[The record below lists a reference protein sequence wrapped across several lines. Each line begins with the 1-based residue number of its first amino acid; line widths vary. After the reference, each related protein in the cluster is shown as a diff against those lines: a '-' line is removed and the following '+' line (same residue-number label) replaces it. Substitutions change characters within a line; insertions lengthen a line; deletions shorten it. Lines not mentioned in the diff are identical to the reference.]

1 MPHSFIT
8 PGDALA
14 DCRPAHH
21 AVETLLRKTL
31 VAALIASLPLATP
44 AAFAAT
50 KSDPNRAAP
59 KAAAVDPAA
68 AKAAQAQA
76 AHLALQ
82 VLFDEAWESEAR
94 AAPEWAT
101 MRGDLRFNDKL
112 SDRSAA
118 SLAARDAFARETL
131 ARAQAFDASALSDTD
146 RVSLALFI
154 YRYQQDVAMQAF
166 AGWRTL
172 TLGTL
177 YGAQSALAGLAR
189 NVPVNNEA
197 QVRQWL
203 ARLAAYPTRV
213 EQEIAILRQGLALGW
228 VTSKPVLARAI
239 AQVEGQLTEDVTKSP
254 VYEPFTRMTVDAGTK
269 PNYQAQG
276 QAALREHF
284 YPAQRKLLAVLKDEL
299 APKAP
304 DGGSLSSYP
313 GGDKVYDAL
322 ILRNVTVAL
331 AAGDI
336 HTTGLRE
343 AARIR
348 AEMEKVKAEAG
359 FEGDLAAFK
368 KFLYS
373 DPKFFNQSA
382 DELLDGYRAI
392 AKRIDPELPKLFAQ
406 LPRSPYGIRGM
417 PPYTGEGAADNYNG
431 PSLDGATS
439 GWFNANAIAFKRRP
453 KWAMETLVAHETV
466 PGHHLQISRQV
477 ELGELPNFRRQSQ
490 YSVFSE
496 GWALYAET
504 LGPQIGLFRDPYTR
518 FGHLQAQM
526 FRAARLVVDTGL
538 HALGWSREKAIAYM
552 IEQTGHDPVFMTAE
566 VDRYYAQPGQ
576 ALSYMMGQLK
586 IKELR
591 ARAEVALGA
600 KFDQRRFHNAVI
612 DQGAMPLPLLEQR
625 INAWIL
631 SEKAKS

>member
-1 MPHSFIT
+1 MARARWQTPGRPIT
-8 PGDALA
+8 PL
-14 DCRPAHH
+14 
-21 AVETLLRKTL
+21 ETPLRKTL
-31 VAALIASLPLATP
+31 VAALIAGLHLAAP
-44 AAFAAT
+44 
-50 KSDPNRAAP
+50 AAP
-59 KAAAVDPAA
+59 KNPPKPAAAAAVTPLAADAA
-68 AKAAQAQA
+68 AKARQTLHA
-76 AHLALQ
+76 
-82 VLFDEAWESEAR
+82 LFDEAWEAESQ

-112 SDRSAA
+112 TDRSAA
-118 SLAARDAFARETL
+118 GQAARDALARDLL
-131 ARAQAFDASALSDTD
+131 ARAQVIDASLLGETD

-154 YRYQQDVAMQAF
+154 YRYQQEVAMQAF

-177 YGAQSALAGLAR
+177 YGAQSQLAGFAR

-197 QVRQWL
+197 QVKQWL
-203 ARLAAYPTRV
+203 TRLAAYPARV
-213 EQEIAILRQGLALGW
+213 DQEIAILRQGLALGW
-228 VTSKPVLARAI
+228 VTAKPVLARAI

-254 VYEPFTRMTVDAGTK
+254 VYEPFARMNVDASVK
-269 PNYQAQG
+269 AHYQGLG

-284 YPAQRKLLAVLKDEL
+284 YPAQRKLLAVMKDEL

-304 DGGSLSSYP
+304 ESGSLSSYP

-322 ILRNVTVAL
+322 ILRNVTVRL

-348 AEMEKVKAEAG
+348 AEMEKVKSEAG
-359 FEGDLAAFK
+359 FDGDLAAFK

-373 DPKFFNQSA
+373 DPKFFNQSGE
-382 DELLDGYRAI
+382 ELLDGYRAI

-431 PSLDGATS
+431 PSLDGTTP
-439 GWFNANAIAFKRRP
+439 GWFNANAVAFKRRP

-477 ELGELPNFRRQSQ
+477 ELGDLPNFRRQSQ

-526 FRAARLVVDTGL
+526 FRAARLVVDTGI
-538 HALGWSREKAIAYM
+538 HALGWSRDKAIAYM

-576 ALSYMMGQLK
+576 ALSYMMGELK

-591 ARAEVALGA
+591 ARAEAALGA

-612 DQGAMPLPLLEQR
+612 DQGAMPLPLLDQR
-625 INAWIL
+625 INAWIV
-631 SEKAKS
+631 SEKARP

>member
-1 MPHSFIT
+1 MRKT
-8 PGDALA
+8 PVAAVLA
-14 DCRPAHH
+14 A
-21 AVETLLRKTL
+21 ATLLATL
-31 VAALIASLPLATP
+31 HLT
-44 AAFAAT
+44 AAT
-50 KSDPNRAAP
+50 A
-59 KAAAVDPAA
+59 PAA
-68 AKAAQAQA
+68 APAQPAARASVDAAA
-76 AHLALQ
+76 AHQALQ
-82 VLFDEAWESEAR
+82 ALFDEAWEAEAR

-101 MRGDLRFNDKL
+101 LRGDLRFNDRL
-112 SDRSAA
+112 SDRSEAA
-118 SLAARDAFARETL
+118 LAARDAFARDML
-131 ARAQAFDASALSDTD
+131 ARARGIDAGRLNDTD

-154 YRYQQDVAMQAF
+154 HRYQQDVALQGF

-177 YGAQSALAGLAR
+177 GGAQSALAALAR

-203 ARLAAYPTRV
+203 ARLAAYPARV
-213 EQEIAILRQGLALGW
+213 EQEIAILRQGLAQGW
-228 VTSKPVLARAI
+228 VTARPVLARAI
-239 AQVEGQLTEDVTKSP
+239 AQIEGQLPEDVTKSP
-254 VYEPFTRMTVDAGTK
+254 VYEPFNRMGVDAAVK
-269 PNYQAQG
+269 ANYQAQG
-276 QAALREHF
+276 QAAVQQHF

-299 APKAP
+299 TPKAP
-304 DGGSLSSYP
+304 ASGSLSGYP
-313 GGDKVYDAL
+313 GGAAVYEAL
-322 ILRNVTVAL
+322 ILRHVTLPL

-359 FEGDLAAFK
+359 FDGDLAAFK

-382 DELLDGYRAI
+382 DELLDGYRSI
-392 AKRIDPELPKLFAQ
+392 AKRIDPELPRLFAQ
-406 LPRSPYGIRGM
+406 LPRSPYGIRAM
-417 PPYTGEGAADNYNG
+417 PAYTGEGAADNYNG
-431 PSLDGATS
+431 PALDGSGA
-439 GWFNANAIAFKRRP
+439 GWFNANAIALKRRP

-466 PGHHLQISRQV
+466 PGHHLQISRQM
-477 ELGELPNFRRQSQ
+477 ELGELPGFRRQAQ

-526 FRAARLVVDTGL
+526 FRAARLVVDTGI
-538 HALGWSREKAIAYM
+538 HALGWSRDKAIAYM

-576 ALSYMMGQLK
+576 ALSYMMGALK
-586 IKELR
+586 IRELR
-591 ARAEVALGA
+591 ARAEAALGA
-600 KFDQRRFHNAVI
+600 RFDQRRFHNALI

-625 INAWIL
+625 INAWI
-631 SEKAKS
+631 SAERNRT

>member
-1 MPHSFIT
+1 MP
-8 PGDALA
+8 L
-14 DCRPAHH
+14 RP
-21 AVETLLRKTL
+21 TL
-31 VAALIASLPLATP
+31 VAVLIASLHLAAP
-44 AAFAAT
+44 AAT
-50 KSDPNRAAP
+50 KPAP
-59 KAAAVDPAA
+59 KAVTTAPAADAA
-68 AKAAQAQA
+68 AKAHQALHA
-76 AHLALQ
+76 
-82 VLFDEAWESEAR
+82 LFDAAWEAEAR
-94 AAPEWAT
+94 AAPEWASV
-101 MRGDLRFNDKL
+101 RGDLRFNDKL
-112 SDRSAA
+112 ADRSEAGIA
-118 SLAARDAFARETL
+118 DRDAFARDML
-131 ARAQAFDASALSDTD
+131 ARARTVDASLLSDTD
-146 RVSLALFI
+146 RVSQALFVH
-154 YRYQQDVAMQAF
+154 RYQQEVALQAYP
-166 AGWRTL
+166 GWRTL

-177 YGAQSALAGLAR
+177 GGAHSALAGLAR
-189 NVPVNNEA
+189 NVPVNNET

-203 ARLAAYPTRV
+203 TRLAAYPLRV
-213 EQEIAILRQGLALGW
+213 DQEIAVLRQGLALAW
-228 VTSKPVLARAI
+228 VTSRPVLARAI
-239 AQVEGQLTEDVTKSP
+239 AQVEGQLPEDVTKSP
-254 VYEPFTRMTVDAGTK
+254 VYDPFTRMTVDAAVK
-269 PNYQAQG
+269 ASYQAQG

-299 APKAP
+299 LPKAP
-304 DGGSLSSYP
+304 DSGSLASYP
-313 GGDKVYDAL
+313 GGDKVYEAL
-322 ILRNVTVAL
+322 ILRHVTLPL

-359 FEGDLAAFK
+359 FDGDLAAFK

-417 PPYTGEGAADNYNG
+417 PAYTGEGAADNYNG
-431 PSLDGATS
+431 PALDGSTS
-439 GWFNANAIAFKRRP
+439 GWFNANVLAVKRRP
-453 KWAMETLVAHETV
+453 KWAMETLIAHETV
-466 PGHHLQISRQV
+466 PGHHLQIARQV
-477 ELGELPNFRRQSQ
+477 EMGELPNFRRQSQ

-538 HALGWSREKAIAYM
+538 HALGWNRDRAIAYM

-566 VDRYYAQPGQ
+566 VDRYLAQPGQ
-576 ALSYMMGQLK
+576 ALSYMMGELK

-591 ARAEVALGA
+591 ARAEAQLGA
-600 KFDQRRFHNAVI
+600 KFDQRRFHMAVI

-625 INAWIL
+625 IAAWIA
-631 SEKAKS
+631 SEKTHP

>member
-1 MPHSFIT
+1 M
-8 PGDALA
+8 
-14 DCRPAHH
+14 
-21 AVETLLRKTL
+21 RKTL
-31 VAALIASLPLATP
+31 IAAVVAGLHL
-44 AAFAAT
+44 
-50 KSDPNRAAP
+50 AAP
-59 KAAAVDPAA
+59 ATTTTPPRTAIAIDDAP
-68 AKAAQAQA
+68 AKAHQ
-76 AHLALQ
+76 ALQ
-82 VLFDEAWESEAR
+82 ALFDEAWEAEAR

-101 MRGDLRFNDKL
+101 LRGDLRFNDKL
-112 SDRSAA
+112 SDRSEAG
-118 SLAARDAFARETL
+118 LAARDAFARDML
-131 ARAQAFDASALSDTD
+131 ARARAVDASRLNDTD

-154 YRYQQDVAMQAF
+154 NRYQQDVAMQGF

-177 YGAQSALAGLAR
+177 YGAQSALAGFAR

-197 QVRQWL
+197 QVKQWL
-203 ARLAAYPTRV
+203 ARLTAYPARV
-213 EQEIAILRQGLALGW
+213 DQEIAILRQGLALGW
-228 VTSKPVLARAI
+228 VTAKPVLARAI
-239 AQVEGQLTEDVTKSP
+239 AQVEGQLPDDVTKSP
-254 VYEPFTRMTVDAGTK
+254 VYEPFTRMTVDASVK
-269 PNYQAQG
+269 ANYQAQG
-276 QAALREHF
+276 QAALRELF
-284 YPAQRKLLAVLKDEL
+284 YPAQRKLLAVMKDEL
-299 APKAP
+299 LPKAP
-304 DGGSLSSYP
+304 ESGSLSSYP
-313 GGDKVYDAL
+313 GGDKVYEAL
-322 ILRNVTVAL
+322 ILRHVTLPL
-331 AAGDI
+331 APGDI

-359 FEGDLAAFK
+359 FDGDLAAFK

-382 DELLDGYRAI
+382 EELLDGYRAI

-431 PSLDGATS
+431 PSLDGTTP

-504 LGPQIGLFRDPYTR
+504 LGPQMGLYRDPYTR

-538 HALGWSREKAIAYM
+538 HALGWSRDKAIAYM

-566 VDRYYAQPGQ
+566 VDRYLSQPGQ
-576 ALSYMMGQLK
+576 ALSYMMGELK

-591 ARAEVALGA
+591 ARAEAALGP
-600 KFDQRRFHNAVI
+600 KFDQRRFHIAVI

-631 SEKAKS
+631 AEKGRS

>member
-1 MPHSFIT
+1 MR
-8 PGDALA
+8 L
-14 DCRPAHH
+14 
-21 AVETLLRKTL
+21 TL
-31 VAALIASLPLATP
+31 VAAVIIGLSFSGPLAHAADTTRPP
-44 AAFAAT
+44 AAT
-50 KSDPNRAAP
+50 D
-59 KAAAVDPAA
+59 AA
-68 AKAAQAQA
+68 AKARQSLHA
-76 AHLALQ
+76 
-82 VLFDEAWESEAR
+82 LFDDAWEAEAK

-112 SDRSAA
+112 SDRSPAG
-118 SLAARDAFARETL
+118 LAARDALSRDLL
-131 ARAQAFDASALSDTD
+131 ARAQRVDASLLSDTD

-154 YRYQQDVAMQAF
+154 NRYQQEVAMQAF
-166 AGWRTL
+166 PGWRTL

-189 NVPVNNEA
+189 NVPANNEA

-203 ARLAAYPTRV
+203 ARLAAYPARV
-213 EQEIAILRQGLALGW
+213 EQEIAILRQGLSLGW
-228 VTSKPVLARAI
+228 VTARPVLARAI
-239 AQVEGQLTEDVTKSP
+239 AQVEGQLTDDLTKSP
-254 VYEPFTRMTVDAGTK
+254 VYEPFNRMTVDPAVK
-269 PNYQAQG
+269 AQLQAQG
-276 QAALREHF
+276 QAALKEHF
-284 YPAQRKLLAVLKDEL
+284 YPAQRKLLAVMKDEL

-304 DGGSLSSYP
+304 ESGSLSGYP
-313 GGDKVYDAL
+313 GGDKVYEAL
-322 ILRNVTVAL
+322 ILRNVTL
-331 AAGDI
+331 PLGAGDI
-336 HTTGLRE
+336 HATGLRE
-343 AARIR
+343 VARIR
-348 AEMEKVKAEAG
+348 ADMEKVRTEAG
-359 FEGDLAAFK
+359 FDGDLAAFK

-373 DPKFFNQSA
+373 DPKFFNQSGE
-382 DELLDGYRAI
+382 ELLEGYRAI

-431 PSLDGATS
+431 PSLDGTTP

-526 FRAARLVVDTGL
+526 FRAARLVVDTGI
-538 HALGWSREKAIAYM
+538 HAMGWSRDKAIAYM
-552 IEQTGHDPVFMTAE
+552 IEQTGHDPVFMAAE
-566 VDRYYAQPGQ
+566 VDRYASQPGQ
-576 ALSYMMGQLK
+576 ALSYMMGLLK

-591 ARAEVALGA
+591 ARAEAALGP
-600 KFDQRRFHNAVI
+600 KFDQRRFHNALI

-625 INAWIL
+625 INAWIA
-631 SEKAKS
+631 SEKGRA

>member
-1 MPHSFIT
+1 MPPLET
-8 PGDALA
+8 P
-14 DCRPAHH
+14 
-21 AVETLLRKTL
+21 LRKTL
-31 VAALIASLPLATP
+31 VAALIAGLHLSTPAATAPAPSKPAAKAGPAAATATP
-44 AAFAAT
+44 A
-50 KSDPNRAAP
+50 
-59 KAAAVDPAA
+59 VDAA
-68 AKAAQAQA
+68 AKARA
-76 AHLALQ
+76 ALHA
-82 VLFDEAWESEAR
+82 LFDEAWEAETQAS
-94 AAPEWAT
+94 PEWAT

-112 SDRSAA
+112 ADRSAA
-118 SLAARDAFARETL
+118 ALAARDALARDLL
-131 ARAQAFDASALSDTD
+131 ARAQQIDASLLGETD

-154 YRYQQDVAMQAF
+154 YRYQQEVAMQAF

-177 YGAQSALAGLAR
+177 YGAQSALAGFAR

-197 QVRQWL
+197 QVKQWL
-203 ARLAAYPTRV
+203 TRLAAYPARV

-228 VTSKPVLARAI
+228 VTAKPVLARAI
-239 AQVEGQLTEDVTKSP
+239 AQVEGQLPDDVSKSP
-254 VYEPFTRMTVDAGTK
+254 VFEPFNRMQVDASVK
-269 PNYQAQG
+269 AHYQALG

-284 YPAQRKLLAVLKDEL
+284 YPAQRKLLAVMKDEL

-304 DGGSLSSYP
+304 DSGSLSGYP
-313 GGDKVYDAL
+313 GGDKVYEAL
-322 ILRNVTVAL
+322 ILRNVTVRL

-373 DPKFFNQSA
+373 DPKFFNQSGE
-382 DELLDGYRAI
+382 ELLDGYRAI

-431 PSLDGATS
+431 PSQDGATA
-439 GWFNANAIAFKRRP
+439 GWFNANVVAFKRRP

-477 ELGELPNFRRQSQ
+477 ELGELPSFRRQSQ

-526 FRAARLVVDTGL
+526 FRAARLVVDTGI
-538 HALGWSREKAIAYM
+538 HALGWSRDKAIAYM
-552 IEQTGHDPVFMTAE
+552 IEQTGHDPAFMTAE

-576 ALSYMMGQLK
+576 ALSYMMGALK
-586 IKELR
+586 LRELR
-591 ARAEVALGA
+591 ARAEAALGA

-612 DQGAMPLPLLEQR
+612 DQGAMPLPLLDQR
-625 INAWIL
+625 INAWIA
-631 SEKAKS
+631 SEKGRS

>member
-1 MPHSFIT
+1 MAR
-8 PGDALA
+8 GALA
-14 DCRPAHH
+14 DCRSAHH
-21 AVETLLRKTL
+21 AVEIPLRKTL
-31 VAALIASLPLATP
+31 VAALIAGLHVTTP
-44 AAFAAT
+44 AATPPAPQPAAAATADAAT
-50 KSDPNRAAP
+50 KTQRALHA
-59 KAAAVDPAA
+59 
-68 AKAAQAQA
+68 
-76 AHLALQ
+76 
-82 VLFDEAWESEAR
+82 LFDEAWESEAR

-101 MRGDLRFNDKL
+101 LRGDLRFNDKL
-112 SDRSAA
+112 SDRSEAA
-118 SLAARDAFARETL
+118 LAARDAFVRDML
-131 ARAQAFDASALSDTD
+131 ARARAIDVSPLNDTD

-154 YRYQQDVAMQAF
+154 NRYQQDVAMQGF

-177 YGAQSALAGLAR
+177 YGAQSALAGFAR
-189 NVPVNNEA
+189 NVPVNNETQA
-197 QVRQWL
+197 KQWL
-203 ARLAAYPTRV
+203 ARLAAYPARV
-213 EQEIAILRQGLALGW
+213 DQEIAILRKGLALGW

-239 AQVEGQLTEDVTKSP
+239 AQVEGQLPEDVSKSP
-254 VYEPFTRMTVDAGTK
+254 AYEPFSRMTVDAGVK
-269 PNYQAQG
+269 ANYQAQG

-284 YPAQRKLLAVLKDEL
+284 YPAQRKLLAVMKDEL
-299 APKAP
+299 LPKAP
-304 DGGSLSSYP
+304 DGGSLSLYP
-313 GGDKVYDAL
+313 GGDKVYEAL
-322 ILRNVTVAL
+322 IQRHVTL
-331 AAGDI
+331 PLGAGDI

-343 AARIR
+343 VARIR
-348 AEMEKVKAEAG
+348 AEMEKVRAEAG
-359 FEGDLAAFK
+359 FDGDLAAFK

-382 DELLDGYRAI
+382 EELLDGYRAI
-392 AKRIDPELPKLFAQ
+392 AKRIDPELPRLFAQ
-406 LPRSPYGIRGM
+406 LPRSPYGVRGM
-417 PPYTGEGAADNYNG
+417 PAYTGEGAADNYNG
-431 PSLDGATS
+431 PSLDGTTG

-504 LGPQIGLFRDPYTR
+504 LGPQLGLFRDPYTR

-538 HALGWSREKAIAYM
+538 HALGWNRDKAIAYM
-552 IEQTGHDPVFMTAE
+552 IEQTGHDATFMTAE
-566 VDRYYAQPGQ
+566 VDRYLSQPGQ

-591 ARAEVALGA
+591 ARSEAALGA
-600 KFDQRRFHNAVI
+600 KFDQRRFHMAVI

-625 INAWIL
+625 IHAWIAT
-631 SEKAKS
+631 ERARP

>member
-1 MPHSFIT
+1 MPPLET
-8 PGDALA
+8 P
-14 DCRPAHH
+14 
-21 AVETLLRKTL
+21 LRKTL
-31 VAALIASLPLATP
+31 VAALIAGLHLSTPAATAPAPSKPAAKAGPAAATATP
-44 AAFAAT
+44 AA
-50 KSDPNRAAP
+50 D
-59 KAAAVDPAA
+59 AA
-68 AKAAQAQA
+68 AKARA
-76 AHLALQ
+76 ALHA
-82 VLFDEAWESEAR
+82 LFDEAWEAETQAS
-94 AAPEWAT
+94 PEWAT

-112 SDRSAA
+112 ADRSAA
-118 SLAARDAFARETL
+118 ALAARDALARDLL
-131 ARAQAFDASALSDTD
+131 ARAQQIDASLLGETD

-154 YRYQQDVAMQAF
+154 YRYQQEVAMQAF

-177 YGAQSALAGLAR
+177 YGAQSALAGFAR

-197 QVRQWL
+197 QVKQWL
-203 ARLAAYPTRV
+203 TRLAAYPARV

-228 VTSKPVLARAI
+228 VTAKPVLARAI
-239 AQVEGQLTEDVTKSP
+239 AQVEGQLPDDVSKSP
-254 VYEPFTRMTVDAGTK
+254 VFEPFNRMQVDASVK
-269 PNYQAQG
+269 AHYQALG

-284 YPAQRKLLAVLKDEL
+284 YPAQRKLLAVMKDEL

-304 DGGSLSSYP
+304 DSGSLSGYP
-313 GGDKVYDAL
+313 GGDKVYEAL
-322 ILRNVTVAL
+322 ILRNVTVRL

-373 DPKFFNQSA
+373 DPKFFNQSGE
-382 DELLDGYRAI
+382 ELLDGYRAI

-431 PSLDGATS
+431 PSQDGATA
-439 GWFNANAIAFKRRP
+439 GWFNANVVAFKRRP

-477 ELGELPNFRRQSQ
+477 ELGELPSFRRQSQ

-526 FRAARLVVDTGL
+526 FRAARLVVDTGI
-538 HALGWSREKAIAYM
+538 HALGWSRDKAIAYM

-576 ALSYMMGQLK
+576 ALSYMMGALK
-586 IKELR
+586 LRELR
-591 ARAEVALGA
+591 ARAEAALGA

-612 DQGAMPLPLLEQR
+612 DQGAMPLPLLDQR
-625 INAWIL
+625 INAWIA
-631 SEKAKS
+631 SEKGRS

>member
-1 MPHSFIT
+1 M
-8 PGDALA
+8 
-14 DCRPAHH
+14 
-21 AVETLLRKTL
+21 RKTL
-31 VAALIASLPLATP
+31 IAALIAGLHLS
-44 AAFAAT
+44 AFAAAQ
-50 KSDPNRAAP
+50 PAP
-59 KAAAVDPAA
+59 LKPAA
-68 AKAAQAQA
+68 LAADTAAKSRQAL
-76 AHLALQ
+76 LA
-82 VLFDEAWESEAR
+82 LFDEAWEAEAR

-101 MRGDLRFNDKL
+101 LRGDLRFNDKL
-112 SDRSAA
+112 SDRSAGA
-118 SLAARDAFARETL
+118 LAARDAFARDML
-131 ARAQAFDASALSDTD
+131 ARAQAVDTGPLNDTD

-154 YRYQQDVAMQAF
+154 SRYQQDVSMQGF

-177 YGAQSALAGLAR
+177 NGAQSALAGFAR
-189 NVPVNNEA
+189 NVPVNNET
-197 QVRQWL
+197 QVKQWL
-203 ARLAAYPTRV
+203 ARLAAYPARMD
-213 EQEIAILRQGLALGW
+213 QEIAILRQGLALGW

-239 AQVEGQLTEDVTKSP
+239 AQVEGQLPDDVTRSP
-254 VYEPFTRMTVDAGTK
+254 VYEPFNRMGVDASVK
-269 PNYQAQG
+269 ANYQAQG

-304 DGGSLSSYP
+304 DSGSLSGYP
-313 GGDKVYDAL
+313 GGDKVYEAL
-322 ILRNVTVAL
+322 IRRHVTLAL

-343 AARIR
+343 VARIR

-359 FEGDLAAFK
+359 FDGDLAAFK

-373 DPKFFNQSA
+373 ESRFFNQNS
-382 DELLDGYRAI
+382 DELLDGYRSI

-417 PPYTGEGAADNYNG
+417 PAYTGEGAADNYNG
-431 PSLDGATS
+431 PSLDGSTA
-439 GWFNANAIAFKRRP
+439 GWFNANAIAVKRRP

-477 ELGELPNFRRQSQ
+477 ELADLPSFRRQSQ

-504 LGPQIGLFRDPYTR
+504 LGPQIGLFRDPYSR
-518 FGHLQAQM
+518 FGHLQGQM

-538 HALGWSREKAIAYM
+538 HALGWSRDKAIAYM

-576 ALSYMMGQLK
+576 ALSYMMGGLK
-586 IKELR
+586 LKELR
-591 ARAEVALGA
+591 ARAEGQLGA
-600 KFDQRRFHNAVI
+600 RFDQRRFHNAVI

-625 INAWIL
+625 INAWIA
-631 SEKAKS
+631 SEKVRP

>member
-1 MPHSFIT
+1 
-8 PGDALA
+8 
-14 DCRPAHH
+14 
-21 AVETLLRKTL
+21 LRKTL
-31 VAALIASLPLATP
+31 VAALIAGLHLTVSAATP
-44 AAFAAT
+44 PVPKPAAT
-50 KSDPNRAAP
+50 AD
-59 KAAAVDPAA
+59 AA
-68 AKAAQAQA
+68 AKARQ
-76 AHLALQ
+76 ALQ
-82 VLFDEAWESEAR
+82 ALFDEAWEAEAR

-101 MRGDLRFNDKL
+101 LRGDLRFNDRL

-118 SLAARDAFARETL
+118 GLAARDALARDML
-131 ARAQAFDASALSDTD
+131 ARAQALDASALGDTD

-154 YRYQQDVAMQAF
+154 NRYQQEVAMQGF

-189 NVPVNNEA
+189 NVPMNNET

-203 ARLAAYPTRV
+203 ARLAAYPARV
-213 EQEIAILRQGLALGW
+213 DQEIAILRQGLALGW
-228 VTSKPVLARAI
+228 VTAKPVLARAI
-239 AQVEGQLTEDVTKSP
+239 AQVEGQLPEDVSKSP
-254 VYEPFTRMTVDAGTK
+254 AYEPFTRMTVDAGVK
-269 PNYQAQG
+269 ANYQAQG

-284 YPAQRKLLAVLKDEL
+284 YPAQRKLLAVMKEEL

-304 DGGSLSSYP
+304 DSGSMSSYP
-313 GGDKVYDAL
+313 GGTAVYEAL
-322 ILRNVTVAL
+322 IQRLVTLPL

-336 HTTGLRE
+336 HTIGLRE

-359 FEGDLAAFK
+359 FDGDLAAFK

-382 DELLDGYRAI
+382 EEMLDGYRAI

-417 PPYTGEGAADNYNG
+417 PAYTGEGAADNYNG
-431 PSLDGATS
+431 PALDGTTG
-439 GWFNANAIAFKRRP
+439 GWFNANVIAFKRRP

-504 LGPQIGLFRDPYTR
+504 LGPQLGLFRDPYTR
-518 FGHLQAQM
+518 FGHLQGQM

-538 HALGWSREKAIAYM
+538 HALGWSRDKAIAYM
-552 IEQTGHDPVFMTAE
+552 IEQTGHDATFMTAE
-566 VDRYYAQPGQ
+566 VDRYLAQPGQ
-576 ALSYMMGQLK
+576 ALSYMMGKLK
-586 IKELR
+586 MQELR
-591 ARAEVALGA
+591 ARAEGQLGNR
-600 KFDQRRFHNAVI
+600 FDPRRFHNAVI

-625 INAWIL
+625 INGWIAA
-631 SEKAKS
+631 EKARS

>member
-1 MPHSFIT
+1 M
-8 PGDALA
+8 
-14 DCRPAHH
+14 
-21 AVETLLRKTL
+21 RKTL
-31 VAALIASLPLATP
+31 VAALIAGLHLTAPAATP
-44 AAFAAT
+44 
-50 KSDPNRAAP
+50 
-59 KAAAVDPAA
+59 PAA
-68 AKAAQAQA
+68 AKPAAASADPA
-76 AHLALQ
+76 AKARLALHA
-82 VLFDEAWESEAR
+82 LFDEAWESEAR

-101 MRGDLRFNDKL
+101 LRGDLRFNDKL
-112 SDRSAA
+112 TDRSAA
-118 SLAARDAFARETL
+118 ALAARDAFAREML
-131 ARAQAFDASALSDTD
+131 ARAQGVDASALPATD

-154 YRYQQDVAMQAF
+154 HRYQQDVAMQAF
-166 AGWRTL
+166 AGWHTL

-177 YGAQSALAGLAR
+177 YGVQSALAGFAR
-189 NVPVNNEA
+189 NVPVSTEA
-197 QVRQWL
+197 QVRQWIT
-203 ARLAAYPTRV
+203 RLAAYPARV
-213 EQEIAILRQGLALGW
+213 DQEIVILRQGLALGW

-239 AQVEGQLTEDVTKSP
+239 AQLEGQLPDDVTKSP
-254 VYEPFTRMTVDAGTK
+254 VYEPFNRMTVDAGVK
-269 PNYQAQG
+269 ANYAAQG
-276 QAALREHF
+276 QAAVLQHF

-304 DGGSLSSYP
+304 ESGSLSSYP
-313 GGDKVYDAL
+313 GGDKVYEAL
-322 ILRNVTVAL
+322 ILRHVTLPL

-348 AEMEKVKAEAG
+348 AEMEKVRAEAG
-359 FEGDLAAFK
+359 FDGDLAAFK

-373 DPKFFNQSA
+373 DPKFFNQTA
-382 DELLDGYRAI
+382 DELLDGYRSI

-431 PSLDGATS
+431 PSLDGTTS
-439 GWFNANAIAFKRRP
+439 GWFNANAVAFKRRP

-477 ELGELPNFRRQSQ
+477 ELAELPNFRRQSQ

-526 FRAARLVVDTGL
+526 FRAARLVVDTGI
-538 HALGWSREKAIAYM
+538 HALGWNRDKAIAYM
-552 IEQTGHDPVFMTAE
+552 IEQTGHDPAFMTAE

-576 ALSYMMGQLK
+576 ALSYMMGKLTMMA
-586 IKELR
+586 LR
-591 ARAEVALGA
+591 ARAEAALGT
-600 KFDQRRFHNAVI
+600 KFDQRRFHNAII

-625 INAWIL
+625 IGAWIT
-631 SEKAKS
+631 SEKARP

>member
-8 PGDALA
+8 PQGRWQTAGRLTPPHPHALEL
-14 DCRPAHH
+14 P
-21 AVETLLRKTL
+21 LRL
-31 VAALIASLPLATP
+31 SPSAAAAALILGLSFTGLSAHAADSARPPMAT
-44 AAFAAT
+44 
-50 KSDPNRAAP
+50 D
-59 KAAAVDPAA
+59 AA
-68 AKAAQAQA
+68 AKARHSLHA
-76 AHLALQ
+76 
-82 VLFDEAWESEAR
+82 LFDEAWDAEAK
-94 AAPEWAT
+94 AAPEWAS

-112 SDRSAA
+112 SDRSTAG
-118 SLAARDAFARETL
+118 LAARDALSRDLL
-131 ARAQAFDASALSDTD
+131 ARAQRVDANLLSDTD

-154 YRYQQDVAMQAF
+154 HRYQQEVAMQAF
-166 AGWRTL
+166 PGWRTL

-189 NVPVNNEA
+189 NVPVNNET

-203 ARLAAYPTRV
+203 ARLAAYPARV
-213 EQEIAILRQGLALGW
+213 EQEIAILRQGLSLGW
-228 VTSKPVLARAI
+228 VTARPVLARAI
-239 AQVEGQLTEDVTKSP
+239 AQVEGQLTDDLTKSP
-254 VYEPFTRMTVDAGTK
+254 VYEPFHRMTVDPAVK
-269 PNYQAQG
+269 AQLQALG
-276 QAALREHF
+276 QTALKEHF
-284 YPAQRKLLAVLKDEL
+284 YPAQRKLLAVMKDEL

-304 DGGSLSSYP
+304 ESGSLAGYP
-313 GGDKVYDAL
+313 GGDKVYEAL
-322 ILRNVTVAL
+322 ILRNVTL
-331 AAGDI
+331 PLGAGDI
-336 HTTGLRE
+336 HATGLRE
-343 AARIR
+343 VARIR
-348 AEMEKVKAEAG
+348 AEMEKVRAEAG
-359 FEGDLAAFK
+359 FDGDLAAFK

-373 DPKFFNQSA
+373 DPKFFNQSGE
-382 DELLDGYRAI
+382 ELLEGYRAI
-392 AKRIDPELPKLFAQ
+392 AKRIDPELPKLFTQ

-431 PSLDGATS
+431 PSLDGSTA

-526 FRAARLVVDTGL
+526 FRAARLVVDTGI
-538 HALGWSREKAIAYM
+538 HAMGWSRDKAIAYM

-566 VDRYYAQPGQ
+566 VDRYASQPGQ
-576 ALSYMMGQLK
+576 ALSYMMGLLK
-586 IKELR
+586 LKELR
-591 ARAEVALGA
+591 ARAEAALGS
-600 KFDQRRFHNAVI
+600 KFDQRRFHNALI

-625 INAWIL
+625 INSWIA
-631 SEKAKS
+631 SEKGRA

>member
-1 MPHSFIT
+1 M
-8 PGDALA
+8 
-14 DCRPAHH
+14 
-21 AVETLLRKTL
+21 LLRPTL
-31 VAALIASLPLATP
+31 VAALLAGLHLAAPAATP
-44 AAFAAT
+44 PKPTAT
-50 KSDPNRAAP
+50 AP
-59 KAAAVDPAA
+59 AVDAA
-68 AKAAQAQA
+68 AKARQ
-76 AHLALQ
+76 ALQ
-82 VLFDEAWESEAR
+82 ALFDEAWEAEAR
-94 AAPEWAT
+94 AAPEWASV
-101 MRGDLRFNDKL
+101 RGDLRFNDKL
-112 SDRSAA
+112 ADRSEAGI
-118 SLAARDAFARETL
+118 AARDAFARDML
-131 ARAQAFDASALSDTD
+131 ARARAVDAGLLNDTD
-146 RVSLALFI
+146 RVSQALFVH
-154 YRYQQDVAMQAF
+154 RYQQEVAMQAYP
-166 AGWRTL
+166 GWRTL

-177 YGAQSALAGLAR
+177 GGAQSALAGLAR
-189 NVPVNNEA
+189 NVPVNNET
-197 QVRQWL
+197 QVKQWL
-203 ARLAAYPTRV
+203 ARLAAYPARV
-213 EQEIAILRQGLALGW
+213 DQEIAVLRQGLGLGW

-239 AQVEGQLTEDVTKSP
+239 AQIEGQLTEDVSKSP
-254 VYEPFTRMTVDAGTK
+254 VYEPFTRMTVDAAVK
-269 PNYQAQG
+269 AHYQAQG
-276 QAALREHF
+276 QAALREQF

-299 APKAP
+299 LPKAP
-304 DGGSLSSYP
+304 DSGSLSSYP
-313 GGDKVYDAL
+313 GGDKVYEAL
-322 ILRNVTVAL
+322 ILRHVTLPL

-359 FEGDLAAFK
+359 FDGDLAAFK

-373 DPKFFNQSA
+373 DPKFFNQNA

-417 PPYTGEGAADNYNG
+417 PAYTGEGAADNYNG
-431 PSLDGATS
+431 PSLDGTTP
-439 GWFNANAIAFKRRP
+439 GWFNANAVAFKRRP

-518 FGHLQAQM
+518 FGFLQAQM

-538 HALGWSREKAIAYM
+538 HALGWNRDKAIAYM

-566 VDRYYAQPGQ
+566 VDRYLAQPGQ
-576 ALSYMMGQLK
+576 ALSYMMGELK

-591 ARAEVALGA
+591 ARAEGQLGA
-600 KFDQRRFHNAVI
+600 KFDQRRFHMAVI

-625 INAWIL
+625 INAWIA
-631 SEKAKS
+631 SEKTRPQQEIKP

>member
-1 MPHSFIT
+1 MR
-8 PGDALA
+8 L
-14 DCRPAHH
+14 
-21 AVETLLRKTL
+21 TLI
-31 VAALIASLPLATP
+31 AALIAGLHLTAP
-44 AAFAAT
+44 AATQKPAPKPA
-50 KSDPNRAAP
+50 AAP
-59 KAAAVDPAA
+59 AASPAADAA
-68 AKAAQAQA
+68 AKAHQALHA
-76 AHLALQ
+76 
-82 VLFDEAWESEAR
+82 LFDEAWEAEAR
-94 AAPEWAT
+94 MAPEWAT
-101 MRGDLRFNDKL
+101 LRGDMRFNDKL
-112 SDRSAA
+112 TDRSEAGI
-118 SLAARDAFARETL
+118 AARDAFARDML
-131 ARAQAFDASALSDTD
+131 ARTRSIDAGLLNDTD

-154 YRYQQDVAMQAF
+154 NRYQQEVAMQGF

-177 YGAQSALAGLAR
+177 YGAQSALAGFAR
-189 NVPVNNEA
+189 NVPVNNET
-197 QVRQWL
+197 QVKQWL
-203 ARLAAYPTRV
+203 TRLAAYPARV
-213 EQEIAILRQGLALGW
+213 DQEIAILRQGLALGW

-239 AQVEGQLTEDVTKSP
+239 AQVEGQLPEDVSKSP
-254 VYEPFTRMTVDAGTK
+254 AYEPFTRMTVDASVK

-276 QAALREHF
+276 QAAMRDIF

-299 APKAP
+299 LPKAP
-304 DGGSLSSYP
+304 DSGSLSTYP
-313 GGDKVYDAL
+313 GGDKVYEAL
-322 ILRNVTVAL
+322 ILRHVTLPL

-359 FEGDLAAFK
+359 FDGDLAAFK

-373 DPKFFNQSA
+373 DPKFFNQSSE
-382 DELLDGYRAI
+382 ELLDGYRAI

-431 PSLDGATS
+431 PSLDGTTP
-439 GWFNANAIAFKRRP
+439 GWFNANAISFKRRP

-518 FGHLQAQM
+518 FGFLQAQM

-538 HALGWSREKAIAYM
+538 HALGWNRDKAIAYM

-566 VDRYYAQPGQ
+566 VDRYLAQPGQ
-576 ALSYMMGQLK
+576 ALSYMMGELK

-591 ARAEVALGA
+591 ARSEAALGA
-600 KFDQRRFHNAVI
+600 KFDQRRFHMAVI

-625 INAWIL
+625 IGAWVQA
-631 SEKAKS
+631 EKARP